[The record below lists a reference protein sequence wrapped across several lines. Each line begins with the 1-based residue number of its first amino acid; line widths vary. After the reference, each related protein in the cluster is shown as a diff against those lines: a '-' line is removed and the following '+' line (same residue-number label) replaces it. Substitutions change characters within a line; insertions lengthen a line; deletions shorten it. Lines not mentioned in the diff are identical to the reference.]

1 MIPWLVLSFRAVAAV
16 RFMLALAVAVT
27 TAALPACKNSGAPR
41 PAAGLA
47 DAAGPTVVVATGER
61 EVTFHVELASTPEQ
75 RERGLMFREHMAAD
89 AGMLF
94 VFDQPALQTFWMKN
108 TLIPLDMIFLSPD
121 REIVGI
127 VANAEPLTLTGRGV
141 NEPSQFVLEING
153 GLAARLGIRA
163 GQRMQFR
170 GIDAPAP

>member
-1 MIPWLVLSFRAVAAV
+1 MLAARIALPLMLVVAA
-16 RFMLALAVAVT
+16 AAV
-27 TAALPACKNSGAPR
+27 PACKNSGAPR
-41 PAAGLA
+41 PATGLT
-47 DAAGPTVVVATGER
+47 DAAGASVVVNTGER
-61 EVTFHVELASTPEQ
+61 ELTFHVELARTPES

-94 VFDQPALQTFWMKN
+94 LFDQPSLQTFWMKN

-127 VANAEPLTLTGRGV
+127 VQNAEPLTLTGRGV

-153 GLAARLGIRA
+153 GLAAQLGIRT

-170 GIDAPAP
+170 GVDAP